1 LKKTIEKRE
10 ESLDVYLDLHN
21 HSAAM
26 ALARELKDYDIESR
40 ISEYETEV
48 KYEGN
53 E

>member
-1 LKKTIEKRE
+1 
-10 ESLDVYLDLHN
+10 
-21 HSAAM
+21 M